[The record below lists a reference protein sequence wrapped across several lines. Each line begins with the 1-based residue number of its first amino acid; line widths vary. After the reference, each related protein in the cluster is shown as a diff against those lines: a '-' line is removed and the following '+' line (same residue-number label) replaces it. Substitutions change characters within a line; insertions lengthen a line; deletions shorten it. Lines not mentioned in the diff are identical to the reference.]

1 MHYLLTKPTKDKLE
15 TDQRKLYK
23 FTNPKNNNSKLII
36 FIFTLMHFSACLSK
50 EIKLKKFISLSKI
63 SLTIK
68 GKGEQYILSEE
79 REQKNNV
86 CDNIIIN
93 GNQNNC
99 TEEMIFNLEEEIN
112 NITIIWNKEFENCQ
126 KLFYNLSNIIYI
138 NLSRFNSSLVTN
150 SVNMF
155 DSCTSLTSIDL
166 NNFNTSL
173 INDMGNMFSKCSSLL
188 ELDLSEFD
196 TSKSTSF
203 GEMFGYCSSIKSLN
217 LSSFNFSQSTHIHWM
232 FKDCRSLISI
242 EIKNFLF

>member
-79 REQKNNV
+79 REQKNNI
-86 CDNIIIN
+86 CNNIIIN

-126 KLFYNLSNIIYI
+126 KLFYNLSNITYI

-150 SVNMF
+150 SISMF